1 MENHTPP
8 TRRGHLAETLE
19 VYHNAHKW
27 LILPIIVILIAFT
40 PFYFSTFLSE
50 PWGYHLHALPA
61 IAWYLLM
68 ITQPYLATRGK
79 LPSHRKWG
87 MLGLLIAGW
96 VVASALIITPTNVYF
111 GHIGGFPPTF
121 PAEFFY
127 GLTFTETLAII
138 GFGASVV
145 MAILR
150 SKIPDEHAVW
160 MLGTVFFGF
169 MPAWLR
175 ISIVPILLAGLD
187 LSMWLIFLFS
197 LPFAATILFVG
208 YRLGKLRHPAI
219 LLSAALT
226 LGMASTNYVGGL
238 EWYQEWITDLMK
250 PMVPWPDPPAEGD

>member
-1 MENHTPP
+1 MEKRTAPV
-8 TRRGHLAETLE
+8 GHGRMTDTLKL
-19 VYHNAHKW
+19 YRNAHKW
-27 LILPIIVILIAFT
+27 LIIPIIVILIAFT
-40 PFYFSTFLSE
+40 PFYFSTFPSE
-50 PWGYHLHALPA
+50 PWGYHMHALPA

-68 ITQPYLATRGK
+68 ITQPYLVTHGK
-79 LPSHRKWG
+79 LQSHRKWG
-87 MLGLLIAGW
+87 MLGLTIAGW
-96 VVASALIITPTNVYF
+96 VVASGLIITPTNVYF

-127 GLTFTETLAII
+127 GATFTETLAII

-150 SKIPDEHAVW
+150 SKVPDEHAVW

-175 ISIVPILLAGLD
+175 ISIVPILLLGMD
-187 LSMWLIFLFS
+187 LSMMLLFLFS

-208 YRLGKLRHPAI
+208 HRLGKLRHPAI

-238 EWYQEWITDLMK
+238 EWYQEWITNLMK
-250 PMVPWPDPPAEGD
+250 PMVPWPDLP